1 MFLAPSLLGLSTPP
15 PRPTHP
21 GVKQTKTLNIE
32 NEFKVATTRMV
43 DHIPMAIY
51 YHLVKQLLE
60 GMATEI
66 IKITTEENSHRNLL
80 IEDSSTVFTRKRL
93 LEKQERL
100 EKATVKLL
108 KFGSSTYTHNRFY
121 SNDSFCFDDID

>member
-1 MFLAPSLLGLSTPP
+1 
-15 PRPTHP
+15 
-21 GVKQTKTLNIE
+21 
-32 NEFKVATTRMV
+32 MV

-66 IKITTEENSHRNLL
+66 MKITTEENSHRILL
-80 IEDSSTVFTRKRL
+80 REDASIVSKRKRL

-100 EKATVKLL
+100 EKATMKLL
-108 KFGSSTYTHNRFY
+108 KFGSLHHTANSLY
-121 SNDSFCFDDID
+121 SDENASSEDDEN